1 MPVWARAQDLEGRG
15 VCGLRRVH
23 LTAVELGRQ
32 DAKTMYPG
40 SICRSHVEFRST
52 VRKCVSVRATIA
64 GHLAGVPISF
74 PSSLFLFLMLPQ
86 FHRRND
92 DVSVDTQLAV
102 LSQLPGAAA
111 GNLAAAAVARCSTS
125 AGFAARNVAMLLPCS
140 YLQLVLGSFH
150 KSPSNVRRI

>member
-1 MPVWARAQDLEGRG
+1 
-15 VCGLRRVH
+15 
-23 LTAVELGRQ
+23 
-32 DAKTMYPG
+32 MYPG
-40 SICRSHVEFRST
+40 SHVESRST
-52 VRKCVSVRATIA
+52 VRKCISVRATIA

-74 PSSLFLFLMLPQ
+74 PSFSVFLFLMLPQ